1 MKLPLGFRT
10 AGVAAGIKQSGKP
23 DLGMIVS
30 DEPLVW
36 AMTSTENLVKAP
48 CVTRNRARHAADH
61 PVRALVVNAGN
72 ANCANGET
80 GLWDNEDFAGMAA
93 TALSL
98 PKVQEVLTAS
108 TGVIGKPLPMDALR
122 AGVPKAAAALQG
134 EDADDFAG
142 AILTTDL
149 VTKQVAVTLPGG
161 ARVLGIA
168 KGSGMIHPNMA
179 TMFAFVLTDATVEQ
193 RQLRRLWREVVTRT
207 LNQVTVDG
215 DTSTNDMAFVLASGR
230 VPVALDAFAAGLEE
244 VAEGLAREVAADG
257 EGATTLLTVAISSAR
272 TPEEARRAA
281 RSVAG
286 SSLVKAAV
294 HGRDPNWGRILSAI
308 GMSGVVAD
316 LDNVSVRL
324 QGFDVFRGTSRPF
337 DEPAVAAA
345 MHAGEVLI
353 EVDLAAGD
361 AAAKAW
367 GCDLTADYVRINAEY
382 RT

>member
-1 MKLPLGFRT
+1 MKLPLGFRS
-10 AGVAAGIKQSGKP
+10 AGIAAGIKQSGKP
-23 DLGMIVS
+23 DLGLITS

-36 AMTSTENLVKAP
+36 AMVATENLVKAP

-80 GLWDNEDFAGMAA
+80 GMWNNEDFAAMSAG
-93 TALSL
+93 ALGL
-98 PKVQEVLTAS
+98 ARVQEVLTAS

-122 AGVPKAAAALQG
+122 AGLPKAVAALH
-134 EDADDFAG
+134 EEHADDFAG

-149 VTKQVAVTLPGG
+149 VTKQVEATLPGG
-161 ARVLGIA
+161 ARVVGIA

-179 TMFAFVLTDATVEQ
+179 TMLAFVLTDAIVEQ
-193 RQLRRLWREVVTRT
+193 RPLRRSWRDVVSRT

-215 DTSTNDMAFVLASGR
+215 DTSPNDMAFVFASGR
-230 VPVALDAFAAGLEE
+230 IPADTGELRYALGT
-244 VAEGLAREVAADG
+244 VAEGLARKVAADG
-257 EGATTLLTVAISSAR
+257 EGATTLITVSVTNGRS
-272 TPEEARRAA
+272 PEEARRAA

-294 HGRDPNWGRILSAI
+294 HGRDPNWGRVLSAI
-308 GMSGVVAD
+308 GMSGVIAD
-316 LDNVSVRL
+316 LDNVTVRL
-324 QGFDVFRGTSRPF
+324 QGFDVFRGTSSPF

-345 MHAGEVLI
+345 MHAPEVLI
-353 EVDLAAGD
+353 EVDLAAGEDD
-361 AAAKAW
+361 ATAW
-367 GCDLTADYVRINAEY
+367 GCDLSADYVRINAEY

>member
-10 AGVAAGIKQSGKP
+10 AGIAAGIKQSGKP

-30 DEPLVW
+30 DEPLAW

-80 GLWDNEDFAGMAA
+80 GMWDNEDFAGMAA
-93 TALSL
+93 GSLSL

-108 TGVIGKPLPMDALR
+108 TGVIGKLLPMKVLR
-122 AGVPKAAAALQG
+122 AGVPKAAAALQS

-215 DTSTNDMAFVLASGR
+215 DTSTNDMAFVFASQR
-230 VPVALDAFAAGLEE
+230 VPVAFDELATGLET
-244 VAEGLAREVAADG
+244 VAEGLARKVAADG
-257 EGATTLLTVAISSAR
+257 EGATTLLTVAISGAR

-281 RSVAG
+281 KSVAG

-345 MHAGEVLI
+345 MHADEVLI
-353 EVDLAAGD
+353 EADLAAGE
-361 AAAKAW
+361 AEASAW

>member
-1 MKLPLGFRT
+1 MKLPRGFRS
-10 AGVAAGIKQSGKP
+10 AGIAAGIKESGKP
-23 DLGMIVS
+23 DLGLIVS
-30 DEPLVW
+30 DEPLAW

-93 TALSL
+93 VALSL

-108 TGVIGKPLPMDALR
+108 TGVIGKPLPMDVLR
-122 AGVPKAAAALQG
+122 AGVPKAAAALQS

-149 VTKQVAVTLPGG
+149 VTKQVSATLPNG

-193 RQLRRLWREVVTRT
+193 RQLRRLWREVVNRT

-215 DTSTNDMAFVLASGR
+215 DTSTNDMAFVFASQR

-244 VAEGLAREVAADG
+244 VAEGLARTIAADG

-281 RSVAG
+281 KSVAG

>member
-1 MKLPLGFRT
+1 MKLPRGFRS
-10 AGVAAGIKQSGKP
+10 AGIAAGIKESGKP
-23 DLGMIVS
+23 DLGLIVS
-30 DEPLVW
+30 DEPLAW

-93 TALSL
+93 VALSL

-108 TGVIGKPLPMDALR
+108 TGVIGKPLPMDVLR
-122 AGVPKAAAALQG
+122 AGVPKAAAALQS

-149 VTKQVAVTLPGG
+149 VTKQVSATLPSG

-193 RQLRRLWREVVTRT
+193 RQLRRLWREVVNRT

-215 DTSTNDMAFVLASGR
+215 DTSTNDMAFVFASQR

-244 VAEGLAREVAADG
+244 VAEGLARTIAADG

-281 RSVAG
+281 KSVAG

-361 AAAKAW
+361 AAARAW

>member
-10 AGVAAGIKQSGKP
+10 AGIAAGIKQSGKP

-30 DEPLVW
+30 DEPLAW

-80 GLWDNEDFAGMAA
+80 GMWDNEDFAGMAA
-93 TALSL
+93 GALSL

-108 TGVIGKPLPMDALR
+108 TGVIGKLLPMKVLR
-122 AGVPKAAAALQG
+122 AGVPKAAAALQS
-134 EDADDFAG
+134 EDAGDFAG

-149 VTKQVAVTLPGG
+149 VTKQVAVTLSGG

-215 DTSTNDMAFVLASGR
+215 DTSTNDMAFVFASQR
-230 VPVALDAFAAGLEE
+230 VPVAFDELATGLET
-244 VAEGLAREVAADG
+244 VAEGLARKVAADG
-257 EGATTLLTVAISSAR
+257 EGATTLLTVAISGAR

-281 RSVAG
+281 KSVAG

-345 MHAGEVLI
+345 MHADEVLI
-353 EVDLAAGD
+353 EADLAAGE
-361 AAAKAW
+361 AEASAW

>member
-1 MKLPLGFRT
+1 MKLPLGFRS
-10 AGVAAGIKQSGKP
+10 AGIAAGIKQSGKP
-23 DLGMIVS
+23 DLGLITS

-36 AMTSTENLVKAP
+36 AMVATENLVKAP

-80 GLWDNEDFAGMAA
+80 GMWNNEDFAAMSAG
-93 TALSL
+93 ALGL
-98 PKVQEVLTAS
+98 ARVQEVLTAS

-122 AGVPKAAAALQG
+122 AGLPKAVAALH
-134 EDADDFAG
+134 EEHADDFAG

-149 VTKQVAVTLPGG
+149 VTKQVEATLPGG
-161 ARVLGIA
+161 ARVVGIA

-179 TMFAFVLTDATVEQ
+179 TMLAFVLTDAIVEQ
-193 RQLRRLWREVVTRT
+193 RPLRRSWRDVVSRT

-215 DTSTNDMAFVLASGR
+215 DTSPNDMAFVFASGR
-230 VPVALDAFAAGLEE
+230 IPADTGELRYALGT
-244 VAEGLAREVAADG
+244 VAEGLARKVAADG
-257 EGATTLLTVAISSAR
+257 EGATTLITVSVTNGRS
-272 TPEEARRAA
+272 PEEARRAA

-294 HGRDPNWGRILSAI
+294 HGRDPNWGRVLSAI
-308 GMSGVVAD
+308 GMSGVIAD
-316 LDNVSVRL
+316 LDNVTVRL
-324 QGFDVFRGTSRPF
+324 QGFDVFRGTSSPF

-345 MHAGEVLI
+345 MHAPEVFI
-353 EVDLAAGD
+353 EVDLAAGEDD
-361 AAAKAW
+361 ATAW
-367 GCDLTADYVRINAEY
+367 GCDLSADYVRINAEY

>member
-10 AGVAAGIKQSGKP
+10 SGVAAGIKQSGKP

-30 DEPLVW
+30 DEPLAW

-108 TGVIGKPLPMDALR
+108 TGVIGKPLPMKVLR
-122 AGVPKAAAALQG
+122 GGVPKAAAALQG

-149 VTKQVAVTLPGG
+149 VTKQVSVTLPSG

-193 RQLRRLWREVVTRT
+193 RPLRRLWREVVTRT

-215 DTSTNDMAFVLASGR
+215 DTSTNDMAFVFASQR
-230 VPVALDAFAAGLEE
+230 MPVALDELATGLET
-244 VAEGLAREVAADG
+244 VAEGLARKVAADG
-257 EGATTLLTVAISSAR
+257 EGATTLLTVAIGNAR

-281 RSVAG
+281 KSVAG
-286 SSLVKAAV
+286 SSLVKAAI

-345 MHAGEVLI
+345 MHADEVLI
-353 EVDLAAGD
+353 EVDLAAGED
-361 AAAKAW
+361 AAKAW